1 MYIHTCIHATDIF
14 VYPLRPQWLSDDDC
28 PSLAKV
34 LLLLVDQID
43 QDICMAAQQAE
54 ELTYNI
60 FGINDG
66 YEGGDKHRLV

>member
-1 MYIHTCIHATDIF
+1 
-14 VYPLRPQWLSDDDC
+14 LSDDDC

-66 YEGGDKHRLV
+66 YEGGDKHRLVQ